1 MMGAVLMERGQL
13 FCNPAW
19 LLVAVTLFACLLA
32 CSDLRLGLTGFLGGI
47 AGVGSG
53 LVGFG

>member
-32 CSDLRLGLTGFLGGI
+32 QI
-47 AGVGSG
+47 
-53 LVGFG
+53 FGWA